1 MIEMRHVYKVYPNGT
16 EALSDISFSVD
27 KGEFVF
33 IIGTSGAGKS
43 TLIKMFIREIVP
55 ERGTLKVNGK
65 DIVKMKRREVPY
77 LRRNIGVIF
86 QDFRLLKNY
95 NVFENVAFVLK
106 VTGHSAKEISKRVP
120 EVLELVGLGEK
131 LKSKPEELSGG
142 EQQRVSLA
150 RALAPQPSMIIADEP
165 TGNLDPT
172 TSKEI
177 VGILKNINIRGTTV
191 VMATHAEEIVNT
203 YRQRVIVLD
212 KGSLVMDKAQGGY
225 SHDES

>member
-43 TLIKMFIREIVP
+43 TLIKMLIREIIP

-65 DIVKMKRREVPY
+65 DIFKMKRRDVPY

-150 RALAPQPSMIIADEP
+150 RALAPQPSMLIADEP

-172 TSKEI
+172 TSREI
-177 VGILKNINIRGTTV
+177 VEILKNINIRGTTV
-191 VMATHAEEIVNT
+191 VMATHAKEIVNT

-212 KGSLVMDKAQGGY
+212 KGLLVMDKAQGGY
-225 SHDES
+225 SHDEP

>member
-1 MIEMRHVYKVYPNGT
+1 MIEARHVYKVYPNGT
-16 EALSDISFSVD
+16 EALSDISFDVD

-33 IIGTSGAGKS
+33 IIGASGAGKS
-43 TLIKMFIREIVP
+43 TLIKMLIREIIP

-65 DIVKMKRREVPY
+65 DIAKMKRREVPY

-86 QDFRLLKNY
+86 QDFRLLKNH
-95 NVFENVAFVLK
+95 NVFENVAFALK
-106 VTGHSAKEISKRVP
+106 VTGYGAKEISKRVP

-131 LKSKPEELSGG
+131 LKAKPEELSGG

-150 RALAPQPSMIIADEP
+150 RALAPQPSMILADEP
-165 TGNLDPT
+165 TGNLDPS

-177 VGILKNINIRGTTV
+177 VGILKDINIRGTTV
-191 VMATHAEEIVNT
+191 VMATHAQEIVNT

-225 SHDES
+225 SYDRP